1 MPRPPSK
8 HGLEKKFKAWRRG
21 KSKNSSTSSSL
32 KQQLRGHERLL
43 AKIPEEESERRREL
57 MEKIEQ
63 TKAEIASKEFVSKE
77 RQNATKSHG
86 IRFLERQRLVRMERA
101 VRKSSNNEKE
111 LFKIALDEAYV
122 AHFPHDIRYLPL
134 FKNGNVRAVDE
145 GKVLFRRAV
154 TRNRILKEL
163 GSEERVNW
171 ISEDQYERLPP
182 SWTIQ
187 LEQETFGGKREKLKV
202 AKPDVDDRFSLS
214 KEHEQVLEA
223 AEKIENELD
232 RSNGEK
238 NVNDDVVDESDGE
251 DSGEIDSDS
260 GCDNEDPMKSVT
272 RNISEPVPTFK
283 ESEAGTENVS
293 GDSDDSEG
301 SDDTS
306 DDSSSSDDSS
316 DDDSDDLKSHLGGTK
331 RQPDATEEEVDDFLI
346 PAINENVFDKA
357 KAEKASE
364 LVNRG
369 DKSKGWTT
377 QRQRPGQFK
386 PKKQR
391 R

>member
-21 KSKNSSTSSSL
+21 KSKNASTSSSL

-43 AKIPEEESERRREL
+43 AKIPPEEAERRREL

-63 TKAEIASKEFVSKE
+63 TKAEIGSKKIVSKE

-86 IRFLERQRLVRMERA
+86 IRFLDRQRLVRLEKA
-101 VRKSSNNEKE
+101 VRKSSNNENE
-111 LFKIALDEAYV
+111 LFKIALDQAYV

-145 GKVLFRRAV
+145 GKALFRRAV

-163 GSEERVNW
+163 GSEQRVNW
-171 ISEDQYERLPP
+171 ISEDQYARLPP

-187 LEQETFGGKREKLKV
+187 LEQETFGGKREKLKGDK
-202 AKPDVDDRFSLS
+202 AEVDDRFSLS
-214 KEHEQVLEA
+214 KEHQQVLEA
-223 AEKIENELD
+223 VEKIENELD
-232 RSNGEK
+232 GSNDEE
-238 NVNDDVVDESDGE
+238 NDKDDAVDESEGSE
-251 DSGEIDSDS
+251 SGEIDSDS
-260 GCDNEDPMKSVT
+260 GCDNVDPMNSVT
-272 RNISEPVPTFK
+272 KNIDKPVSQFSERET
-283 ESEAGTENVS
+283 GTEDAN
-293 GDSDDSEG
+293 GDSDDSDE
-301 SDDTS
+301 SDDS
-306 DDSSSSDDSS
+306 SSSSDDSS
-316 DDDSDDLKSHLGGTK
+316 DEDSKDDSNHVGGTK
-331 RQPDATEEEVDDFLI
+331 RQLDTTDEEADDFLI
-346 PAINENVFDKA
+346 PATNENVFDKA
-357 KAEKASE
+357 KAERASE